1 MAIDLTKRPLEEPED
16 HSSKTGSGFSLGKT
30 APTPA
35 APPPPPASP
44 AATSHLADAKKALS
58 QEAISPQEQTTDG
71 GWGAPPA
78 GSWQAA
84 EDLSTWQ
91 YYLKAFQ
98 LFGNIRGRAR
108 RKEYWGFALWSGVMS
123 LVMMAVDVALGFDGE
138 FSPAY
143 SLYAFAALIPGITV
157 WVRRMHDVGRS
168 GWWFLIYFTG
178 IGVLFLIY
186 WLFKDS
192 EPGPNKWGPNPKG
205 L

>member
-1 MAIDLTKRPLEEPED
+1 MAIDLTKRPLQESD
-16 HSSKTGSGFSLGKT
+16 DSSSKQGKELSLDKT
-30 APTPA
+30 PPPPVTPPTPA
-35 APPPPPASP
+35 P
-44 AATSHLADAKKALS
+44 S
-58 QEAISPQEQTTDG
+58 QDQPEAI
-71 GWGAPPA
+71 
-78 GSWQAA
+78 

-98 LFGNIRGRAR
+98 LFGNARGRAR

-123 LVMMAVDVALGFDGE
+123 LAMMAVDVALGFDGE
-138 FSPAY
+138 FSPVY
-143 SLYAFAALIPGITV
+143 SLYALAAFIPGITV
-157 WVRRMHDVGRS
+157 WIRRMHDVGRS

-178 IGVLFLIY
+178 IGILFLIY